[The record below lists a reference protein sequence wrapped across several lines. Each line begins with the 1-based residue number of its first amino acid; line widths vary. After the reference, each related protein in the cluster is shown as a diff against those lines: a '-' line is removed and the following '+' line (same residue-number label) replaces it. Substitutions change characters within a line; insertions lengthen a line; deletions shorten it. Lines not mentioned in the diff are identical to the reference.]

1 MQTPRFQGRKERAEG
16 PSCALRRLPGGLQ
29 GAAKSPARGWGRG
42 QSTLHL
48 PELLPEKAALPE
60 EEEKPC
66 WVSSKH
72 KGACQP
78 RVLWAGNLGCRGLM

>member
-16 PSCALRRLPGGLQ
+16 PSCALRKLPGGLQ

-48 PELLPEKAALPE
+48 PELLPEKTALPE
-60 EEEKPC
+60 EEEKP
-66 WVSSKH
+66 
-72 KGACQP
+72 
-78 RVLWAGNLGCRGLM
+78 LLGVFQAQRGLPASGALGR